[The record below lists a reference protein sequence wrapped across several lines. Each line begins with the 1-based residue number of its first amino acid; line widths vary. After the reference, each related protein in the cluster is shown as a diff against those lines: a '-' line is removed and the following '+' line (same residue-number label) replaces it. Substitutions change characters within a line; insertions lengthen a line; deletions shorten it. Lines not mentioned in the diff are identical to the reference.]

1 MDFNNLPAHL
11 STKETSQYLRDK
23 HGVTRTGKTL
33 DKLASIGGGPP
44 YRKDGRLRKYEPHIL
59 DKWVEEILSGQMA
72 STAEYSE
79 SLARGVISSMEYIQ
93 PDRAARAREVP
104 APVQAQLNNRGQQL

>member
-44 YRKDGRLRKYEPHIL
+44 YRKDGRLRKYEPSIL
-59 DKWVEEILSGQMA
+59 DEWVEEKLTSQVT
-72 STAEYSE
+72 STAEYAE
-79 SLARGVISSMEYIQ
+79 GLARGKISSIEFIRT
-93 PDRAARAREVP
+93 DKAAPSRETDAP
-104 APVQAQLNNRGQQL
+104 AQAQLENRDQNL